1 MPRQRI
7 VPSYIEE
14 SNTLREAVGVG
25 PYFSEDD
32 LLSMRREL
40 EGYLEKAEY
49 QGNKKDAEGIRF
61 DIAEID
67 RQIKDLKEGAASEAA
82 NFGRDVVNMATLGFV
97 DDETFAKVGSI
108 GGIFENYDEAL
119 ARIQNERELSKDNSF
134 INQAGSLLG
143 AFSAAASNARLV
155 GVGKTYLGTAGRQ
168 GAVAVAET
176 MPFAYRD
183 IEASKKFAEE
193 KALIDGSWD
202 TDLAF
207 ADYVNSFNMLV
218 TAGVVGGGLGALT
231 MGKAKDWGSSPSS
244 KPFVAT
250 EQGARTQ
257 VDDIADTEIDAAT
270 KAGQEAQPAINAAFE
285 QAREMRRVYE
295 EAYIPAKKPVS
306 VPDGAIDPF
315 EGDPARQQYRRP
327 ATLDELERH
336 LEEVQELERRY
347 TLEEIKAGNRPS
359 DAAAK
364 LRKQIAESKASFKTK
379 AGDEGP
385 HRMSLLDDKP
395 WVNRKTEEQLQAQ
408 QKSWRDASTA
418 GEVADAITNGFKN
431 FWKDKVFGLDNRLM
445 WDVSKE
451 LGGRFQ
457 IVNESTVRQLT
468 KEIEEFVRPADRVF
482 RLNIEDPHL
491 QALLLDFGNDGMGVR
506 SPIKMADVKSY
517 ITQRL
522 SSKDADAFENYYN
535 WSKKNSV
542 DTMAAFTGRP
552 SDDFLTNQ
560 YLHTRLT
567 PAAKERKGI
576 EVRDLDDLEIM
587 TDPGTRQRDRNFYF
601 KPTNKL
607 RGGPPTPSDY
617 LPVLQSDLTRIMNN
631 RMAINM
637 SNQMGMKKFGLN
649 QRVSPET
656 WFASLEK
663 TFKDR
668 GIHAEGAAYAT
679 KYIKDHMIG
688 ITRSPELWIQ
698 SLNSFSYMKTLA
710 GPKSAM
716 LNYHD
721 PAMAVVNFEV
731 PFTEM
736 IPALRRAWKN
746 EAGADVRAS
755 GIDQKIGEFVQ
766 DHINSVTRME
776 SNKQFGQRWWADN
789 TREMTDKFMK
799 WSFFDYSDMVNK
811 NATLNIV
818 LEQMVRDAK
827 SGAFPQK
834 WGFYLNPTDMNQLIV
849 ALKKNG
855 AKFSNYKGRDYT
867 LVEDVAFAGLGQQ
880 QLISASGRSSAWA
893 RNPNLR
899 PMWALRGFASK
910 QQGILMWKVVDN
922 FRNGNTK
929 EAYKYLGLY
938 ATVVGGSF
946 GVLNESRQW
955 LFGDGNF
962 DLTGVFMGMAD
973 QMLSTASVNTLGLND
988 YQWGRIN
995 EVGVAQAFIE
1005 SLVPVAIDAPFET
1018 GKDIVATLQNEQGPL
1033 FPVAQFPLVKQP
1045 IAFSQNMI
1053 ENVGQTVDNLTFDQV
1068 DVRPYIKDPQEEV
1081 LKRVGLLKDRGEN

>member
-1 MPRQRI
+1 MGYSLETKRQ
-7 VPSYIEE
+7 SLTQY
-14 SNTLREAVGVG
+14 
-25 PYFSEDD
+25 YD
-32 LLSMRREL
+32 LLERAKSAGNKSDIKTINVYISEL
-40 EGYLEKAEY
+40 E
-49 QGNKKDAEGIRF
+49 
-61 DIAEID
+61 
-67 RQIKDLKEGAASEAA
+67 RQIEDEEEGYSSEVA
-82 NFGRDVVNMATLGFV
+82 NFTRNAVKGAMDISPVGIVGQALFGEF
-97 DDETFAKVGSI
+97 DDDSWAKISSVGGVFGS
-108 GGIFENYDEAL
+108 YDEAKAKI
-119 ARIQNERELSKDNSF
+119 ARQRELGKDNRY
-134 INQAGSLLG
+134 INAAGTLLG
-143 AFSAAASNARLV
+143 TLPQAALNATMV
-155 GVGKTYLGTAGRQ
+155 GRGATLMGTFARQ
-168 GAVAVAET
+168 GGLAMAET
-176 MPFAYRD
+176 APYAYRSLD
-183 IEASKKFAEE
+183 ASKKYAENQN
-193 KALIDGSWD
+193 LIEGFD
-202 TDLAF
+202 TDMQFSDYLDEF
-207 ADYVNSFNMLV
+207 AVLV
-218 TAGVVGGGLGALT
+218 GAGVIGGGLGAVTL
-231 MGKAKDWGSSPSS
+231 GKAKDWGTTPSS

-257 VDDIADTEIDAAT
+257 VDDIADTELDAVS
-270 KAGQEAQPAINAAFE
+270 KAAQEAEPAINAAFE
-285 QAREMRRVYE
+285 QAREMRRVFE
-295 EAYIPAKKPVS
+295 EARTETPKAANPASPPDTNAMRAFGSDPLTPQPKPQ
-306 VPDGAIDPF
+306 PEP
-315 EGDPARQQYRRP
+315 RYQKP
-327 ATLDELERH
+327 ATHYDLERH
-336 LEEVQELERRY
+336 LDEIQMLESRY
-347 TLEEIKAGNRPS
+347 KLEEIKAGNRPS
-359 DAAAK
+359 AEAAS
-364 LRKQIAESKASFKTK
+364 LRKQVQEAKDNFAKV
-379 AGDEGP
+379 AGDQGP

-395 WVNRKTEEQLQAQ
+395 WVNRKTEEQLRAQ
-408 QKSWRDASTA
+408 QKDWRDASTA
-418 GEVADAITNGFKN
+418 GEVTDAVTNGFKN
-431 FWKDKVFGLDNRLM
+431 FWKDKIFGLDNRLM

-457 IVNESTVRQLT
+457 VANESTVRQLT
-468 KEIEEFVRPADRVF
+468 REIEEFVRPADRVF

-491 QALLLDFGNDGMGVR
+491 QALLLDFANDAVGVR

-522 SSKDADAFENYYN
+522 SAKEADAFENYYY

-552 SDDFLTNQ
+552 NDDFLTNQ

-576 EVRDLDDLEIM
+576 EIRDLDDLEIM

-601 KPTNKL
+601 RPTNKL

-637 SNQMGMKKFGLN
+637 SERMGMRKFGEGE
-649 QRVSPET
+649 RVNPET

-663 TFKDR
+663 TFRDR
-668 GIHAEGAAYAT
+668 GLHAEGAQYAT
-679 KYIKDHMIG
+679 KRIKDHMVG
-688 ITRSPELWIQ
+688 TTRSPELWIQ

-736 IPALRRAWKN
+736 IPSLRRAWRN

-776 SNKQFGQRWWADN
+776 GNKQFGQRWWADN

-827 SGAFPQK
+827 SGAFSQK
-834 WGFYLNPTDMNQLIV
+834 WGFYLNPTDMNQLIG

-899 PMWALRGFASK
+899 PLWALRGFASK

-929 EAYKYLGLY
+929 EAYKYLGMY

-946 GVLNESRQW
+946 GILNESRQW

-973 QMLSTASVNTLGLND
+973 QMLSTASVNTVGLND

-995 EVGVAQAFIE
+995 EVGIAQAFIE
-1005 SLVPVAIDAPFET
+1005 SLMPVAIDAPYET
-1018 GKDIVATLQNEQGPL
+1018 GKDIVATLQGEQGPL
-1033 FPVAQFPLVKQP
+1033 YPIARFPLVKQP
-1045 IAFSQNMI
+1045 IAFSQNMV
-1053 ENVGQTVDNLTFDQV
+1053 ENVGQTVDNLTFEQV

-1081 LKRVGLLKDRGEN
+1081 LKRVGMLKDLGDK